1 MTVRALVLAR
11 GLGTRMRGATTGAA
25 LDPAQ
30 QAAADAGMKAFMP
43 IGRPF
48 LDYILSSLA
57 DAGLTTIG
65 VVIGPE
71 HDVVRRY
78 YERDV
83 TLTRLTVE
91 CIVQQEARGTADAV
105 LAAER
110 WTAGEPFV
118 VVNGDNYYP
127 VAALRAL
134 AAISLPGLVAFSRQG
149 LVNDGQID
157 AARILRFALLDLDG
171 NRLRRIVE
179 KPDQVDVQRF
189 ARSAWVSM
197 NCWRFDDRVFESCRR
212 APLSPRGEY
221 ELPMAV
227 QQAIDDGRFPVE
239 AVFSDEGVLDLSGRA
254 DVAVVAS
261 RLAGVDVRL

>member
-1 MTVRALVLAR
+1 MTRRALVLAR
-11 GLGTRMRGATTGAA
+11 GLGTRMRSEAPGAA
-25 LDPAQ
+25 LDPEQ

-43 IGRPF
+43 VGRPF
-48 LDYILSSLA
+48 LDFILSSLA
-57 DAGLTTIG
+57 DAGLTTVGI
-65 VVIGPE
+65 VIGPE
-71 HDVVRRY
+71 HEVVRRY

-83 TLTRLTVE
+83 RPSRLTVE
-91 CIVQQEARGTADAV
+91 FVVQPEARGTADAV

-110 WTAGEPFV
+110 WTADEPFV

-127 VAALRAL
+127 QAALSAL
-134 AAISLPGLVAFSRQG
+134 AGLSLPGLVAFSRQG
-149 LVNDGQID
+149 LVNDGHID
-157 AARILRFALLDLDG
+157 PERILRFALLDLDG

-179 KPDQVDVQRF
+179 KPDQVDAQRF

-221 ELPMAV
+221 ELPLAV

-239 AVFSDEGVLDLSGRA
+239 AVFSEEGVLDLSGRA
-254 DVAVVAS
+254 DVAAVAR
-261 RLAGVDVRL
+261 RLASVDVRL